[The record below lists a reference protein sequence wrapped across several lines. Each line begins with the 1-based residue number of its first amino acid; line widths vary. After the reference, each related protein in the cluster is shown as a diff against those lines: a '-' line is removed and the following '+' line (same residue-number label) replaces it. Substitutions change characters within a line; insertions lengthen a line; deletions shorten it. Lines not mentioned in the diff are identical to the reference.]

1 MNPGL
6 VLYAMA
12 DGGFAVWDSARNAWK
27 QRGGTDEQ
35 DKIKAYVFSGQEV
48 WQGLPNSD
56 PRMGWLC
63 NGLVRDWANWQR
75 EDSEPFQQLK
85 NVLRT
90 LSPNPRQPL
99 EPGKRVRL
107 RVVILRIIPPL
118 SAHGT
123 RHQYRWCMGLLRVAA
138 HLGPVLSVGVGL
150 ARTPVGQR
158 VTGQGSSPPSR
169 LSDRRGGG
177 PSPSLLA
184 TPHRAVVVEGVV
196 RAQPVDKCTD
206 VPGDPFP
213 PGDGI
218 GGTAF

>member
-56 PRMGWLC
+56 PRMGWLR

-99 EPGKRVRL
+99 EPGKRC
-107 RVVILRIIPPL
+107 
-118 SAHGT
+118 G
-123 RHQYRWCMGLLRVAA
+123 CG
-138 HLGPVLSVGVGL
+138 
-150 ARTPVGQR
+150 
-158 VTGQGSSPPSR
+158 
-169 LSDRRGGG
+169 
-177 PSPSLLA
+177 
-184 TPHRAVVVEGVV
+184 
-196 RAQPVDKCTD
+196 
-206 VPGDPFP
+206 
-213 PGDGI
+213 
-218 GGTAF
+218 